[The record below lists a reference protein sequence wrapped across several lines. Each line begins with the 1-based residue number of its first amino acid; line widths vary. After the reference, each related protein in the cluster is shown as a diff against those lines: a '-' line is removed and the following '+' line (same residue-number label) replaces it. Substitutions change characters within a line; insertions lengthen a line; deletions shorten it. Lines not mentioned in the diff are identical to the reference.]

1 MDGLSVLAGATAA
14 AEAATTRVTQRI
26 VVPGRR
32 PPQTSAAPPSPPP
45 TPPNI
50 PHRTQVVRVP
60 HGAAP
65 GDRCEYRLPEGT
77 VADRAEL
84 KTAARRRRAPR
95 SSLGTRAHRSTTAPQ
110 VARHFVVPAGAQV
123 GDLLEVSDGT
133 ARLSDARGPS
143 ASSRASSRA
152 GTGASAA
159 TPRATLAALSTSQ
172 TARATRRAAAFP
184 ERAPPPPPPWSPAAD
199 PPWAQAPPPP
209 PPPPQNDFAWPLGP
223 WQG

>member
-32 PPQTSAAPPSPPP
+32 PHQTSAAPPSP

-84 KTAARRRRAPR
+84 KTAPRRRRAPR

-133 ARLSDARGPS
+133 ARLTTPAAVGVF
-143 ASSRASSRA
+143 ASCS
-152 GTGASAA
+152 
-159 TPRATLAALSTSQ
+159 
-172 TARATRRAAAFP
+172 ATRRVRGDAASHWKPLDVANGARDSSRRPPP

>member
-32 PPQTSAAPPSPPP
+32 PHQTSAAPPSP

-77 VADRAEL
+77 VADRAEI
-84 KTAARRRRAPR
+84 KTAPRRRRAPR

-133 ARLSDARGPS
+133 ARLTTPAAVGVFAGQQPGWYWRVRGDAASHWKPLDVANGARD
-143 ASSRASSRA
+143 SSRR
-152 GTGASAA
+152 
-159 TPRATLAALSTSQ
+159 PP
-172 TARATRRAAAFP
+172 P
-184 ERAPPPPPPWSPAAD
+184 ERTPPPPPPWSPAAD

>member
-32 PPQTSAAPPSPPP
+32 PHQTSAAPPSP

-77 VADRAEL
+77 VADRAEI
-84 KTAARRRRAPR
+84 KTAPRRRRAPR

-123 GDLLEVSDGT
+123 GDLLAFLSSLAT
-133 ARLSDARGPS
+133 AT
-143 ASSRASSRA
+143 SRA
-152 GTGASAA
+152 
-159 TPRATLAALSTSQ
+159 LLSICP
-172 TARATRRAAAFP
+172 AF
-184 ERAPPPPPPWSPAAD
+184 A
-199 PPWAQAPPPP
+199 
-209 PPPPQNDFAWPLGP
+209 
-223 WQG
+223 

>member
-14 AEAATTRVTQRI
+14 AEAAKPRVTQRI

-32 PPQTSAAPPSPPP
+32 PHQTSAAPSSPPQ

-77 VADRAEL
+77 VA
-84 KTAARRRRAPR
+84 
-95 SSLGTRAHRSTTAPQ
+95 
-110 VARHFVVPAGAQV
+110 RHFVVPAGAQF

-133 ARLSDARGPS
+133 ARLTTPAAVGVFAGQQPGWYWRVRGDAASHWKPLDVANGARD
-143 ASSRASSRA
+143 SSRR
-152 GTGASAA
+152 
-159 TPRATLAALSTSQ
+159 PP
-172 TARATRRAAAFP
+172 P

>member
-14 AEAATTRVTQRI
+14 AEAAKPRVTQRI
-26 VVPGRR
+26 VVPGSVPLGRPRR
-32 PPQTSAAPPSPPP
+32 LRRRRRR
-45 TPPNI
+45 PPNI

-84 KTAARRRRAPR
+84 KTAPRRRRAPR

-133 ARLSDARGPS
+133 ARLTTPAAVGVFAGQQPGWYWRVRGDAASHWKPLDVANGARD
-143 ASSRASSRA
+143 SSRR
-152 GTGASAA
+152 
-159 TPRATLAALSTSQ
+159 PP
-172 TARATRRAAAFP
+172 P

>member
-14 AEAATTRVTQRI
+14 AEAAKPRVTQRI

-77 VADRAEL
+77 VA
-84 KTAARRRRAPR
+84 
-95 SSLGTRAHRSTTAPQ
+95 
-110 VARHFVVPAGAQV
+110 RHFVVPAGAQV

-133 ARLSDARGPS
+133 ARLTTPAAVGVFAGQQPGWYWRVRGDAAGHWKPLDVTNGARD
-143 ASSRASSRA
+143 SSRR
-152 GTGASAA
+152 
-159 TPRATLAALSTSQ
+159 PP
-172 TARATRRAAAFP
+172 P
-184 ERAPPPPPPWSPAAD
+184 ERAVPPPWSPAAD
-199 PPWAQAPPPP
+199 PPWSPAAAPPWAQAPP

>member
-84 KTAARRRRAPR
+84 KTAPRRRRAPR

-133 ARLSDARGPS
+133 ARLTTPAAVGVFAGQQPGWYWRVRGDAASHWKPLDVANGARD
-143 ASSRASSRA
+143 SSRR
-152 GTGASAA
+152 
-159 TPRATLAALSTSQ
+159 PP
-172 TARATRRAAAFP
+172 P

>member
-1 MDGLSVLAGATAA
+1 M
-14 AEAATTRVTQRI
+14 
-26 VVPGRR
+26 
-32 PPQTSAAPPSPPP
+32 
-45 TPPNI
+45 
-50 PHRTQVVRVP
+50 P

-77 VADRAEL
+77 
-84 KTAARRRRAPR
+84 
-95 SSLGTRAHRSTTAPQ
+95 

-133 ARLSDARGPS
+133 ARLTTPAAVGVFAGQQPGWYWRVRGDAAGHWKPLDVTNGARD
-143 ASSRASSRA
+143 SSRR
-152 GTGASAA
+152 
-159 TPRATLAALSTSQ
+159 PP
-172 TARATRRAAAFP
+172 P
-184 ERAPPPPPPWSPAAD
+184 ERAVPPPWSPAADPPWSPAAD